1 MMKTAII
8 DIGSNS
14 VRLMLWADGKTLYK
28 RLITTRLGQGVAQT
42 GMLCDDAMARTKNA
56 IAQHISTALKD
67 GAKKVFAFATE
78 AVRASK
84 NGSQFVNQVKDELG
98 IEIDVLSGEEEALM
112 GVTGAVEGADGASV
126 DIGGASAELTVK
138 KDGRIV
144 YSKSVPLGV
153 VRLKDRAGRNRVL
166 LQKIIDDETEKYGDI
181 SRFGVPLYAIGGTAT
196 TLSAVNQKLETYMP
210 EKVHLSTLTYTQI
223 ENLTD
228 VFLTADVQFIKEMK
242 GMAKGRADVIGGGSL
257 LLLKIMQKFGVDKV
271 VVSESD
277 NLEGYLRR
285 KILK

>member
-1 MMKTAII
+1 
-8 DIGSNS
+8 
-14 VRLMLWADGKTLYK
+14 MLWADGKTLYK

-42 GMLCDDAMARTKNA
+42 GMLCDDAITRTKNA
-56 IAQHISTALKD
+56 IAQHVATAIKD
-67 GAKKVFAFATE
+67 GAEQVFAFATE

-84 NGSQFVNQVKDELG
+84 NGSQFVGQVKDELG

-112 GVTGAVEGADGASV
+112 GVTGAVEDMDGASV

-138 KDGRIV
+138 KYGEIV

-153 VRLKDRAGRNRVL
+153 VRLKDRAGRDKAL
-166 LQKIIDDETEKYGDI
+166 LQKIIDEETEKYGDI
-181 SRFGVPLYAIGGTAT
+181 SRFNVQLYAIGGTAT
-196 TLSAVNQKLETYMP
+196 TLSAVNQRLETYMP

-228 VFLTADVQFIKEMK
+228 IFLTADVQEIKAMK
-242 GMAKGRADVIGGGSL
+242 GMAEGRADVIGGGSL

-271 VVSESD
+271 IVSESD
-277 NLEGYLRR
+277 NLEGYLKR
-285 KILK
+285 KILI

>member
-1 MMKTAII
+1 MKIAII

-14 VRLMLWADGKTLYK
+14 VRLMLWSDGKTLYK

-42 GMLCDDAMARTKNA
+42 GMLCDDAITRTKNA
-56 IAQHISTALKD
+56 IAQHVATALKD
-67 GAKKVFAFATE
+67 GAEQVFAFATE

-84 NGSQFVNQVKDELG
+84 NGSQFVGLVKDELG

-112 GVTGAVEGADGASV
+112 GVTGAVEGTDGASV

-138 KDGRIV
+138 KHGEIV

-153 VRLKDRAGRNRVL
+153 VRLKDRAGRDKAL
-166 LQKIIDDETEKYGDI
+166 LQKIIDEETEKYGDI
-181 SRFGVPLYAIGGTAT
+181 SHFNVPLYAIGGTAT
-196 TLSAVNQKLETYMP
+196 TLSAVNQRLETYMP

-228 VFLTADVQFIKEMK
+228 VFLTADVQEIKAMK
-242 GMAKGRADVIGGGSL
+242 GMAEGRADVIGGGSL

-271 VVSESD
+271 IVSESD
-277 NLEGYLRR
+277 NLEGYLKR
-285 KILK
+285 KILR

>member
-1 MMKTAII
+1 MKIAII

-14 VRLMLWADGKTLYK
+14 VRLMLWSDGKTLYK

-42 GMLCDDAMARTKNA
+42 GMLCDDAITRTKNA
-56 IAQHISTALKD
+56 IAQHVATALKD
-67 GAKKVFAFATE
+67 GAEQVFAFATE

-84 NGSQFVNQVKDELG
+84 NGSQFVGQVKDELG

-112 GVTGAVEGADGASV
+112 GVTGAVEGTDGASV

-138 KDGRIV
+138 KDGKIV

-153 VRLKDRAGRNRVL
+153 VRLKDRAGRDKAL
-166 LQKIIDDETEKYGDI
+166 LQKIIDEETGKYGDI
-181 SRFGVPLYAIGGTAT
+181 SHFNVPLYAIGGTAT
-196 TLSAVNQKLETYMP
+196 TLSAVNQRLETYMP

-228 VFLTADVQFIKEMK
+228 VFLTADVREIKAMK
-242 GMAKGRADVIGGGSL
+242 GMAEGRADVIGGGSL

-271 VVSESD
+271 IVSESD
-277 NLEGYLRR
+277 NLEGYLKR
-285 KILK
+285 KILI

>member
-1 MMKTAII
+1 MKIAII

-14 VRLMLWADGKTLYK
+14 VRLMLWSDGKTLYK

-42 GMLCDDAMARTKNA
+42 GMLCDDAITRTKNA
-56 IAQHISTALKD
+56 IAQHVATALKD
-67 GAKKVFAFATE
+67 GAEQVFAFATE

-84 NGSQFVNQVKDELG
+84 NGSQFVGQVKDELG

-112 GVTGAVEGADGASV
+112 GVTGAVEGTDGASV

-138 KDGRIV
+138 KDGKIV

-153 VRLKDRAGRNRVL
+153 VRLKDRAGRDKAL
-166 LQKIIDDETEKYGDI
+166 LEKIIDEETEKYGDI
-181 SRFGVPLYAIGGTAT
+181 SHFSVPLYAIGGTAT
-196 TLSAVNQKLETYMP
+196 TLSAVNQRLETYMP

-228 VFLTADVQFIKEMK
+228 VFLTADVQEIKAMK
-242 GMAKGRADVIGGGSL
+242 GMAEGRADVIGGGSL

-271 VVSESD
+271 IVSESD
-277 NLEGYLRR
+277 NLEGYLKR
-285 KILK
+285 KILI